1 MKILHMTPPDINN
14 GVYKYIFNHMPYL
27 DREKYQFS
35 FWTKGKAELM
45 ETEEYKRYGF
55 DIFEIKNVERGDKDA
70 FRREIESV
78 LSKGFDVI
86 HLHTSSWRGF
96 FIEQVAMELGI
107 KRVIVHSHS
116 TGIDVADEIER
127 VERTRIHNKFKEE
140 FSFKYAT
147 DVCACSKLAAEW
159 LYGDNIP
166 KERIKILPNAIN
178 AEKYIYNSKLRE
190 EMRRKLGVADRIVI
204 GNVGRYSFQKNQEFL
219 VKTFAKAVKKNEKLF
234 LLCLGQGE
242 EIDNILTLVYDLG
255 IKDSVAIL
263 GWQDNVCDY
272 LQAMDAFFLPSRFEG
287 FPISLIEAQ
296 AAGLLCYVAD
306 TVTREAAITNLVNYL
321 PLEEDKWIAEM
332 VNAKCFPRENM
343 YEVVSLAGYDIKGAA
358 DVLMNFY
365 DKVY

>member
-14 GVYKYIFNHMPYL
+14 GVYKYIFNHMPYF

-127 VERTRIHNKFKEE
+127 VERTRIHNQFKEE
-140 FSFKYAT
+140 FSFEYAT

-204 GNVGRYSFQKNQEFL
+204 GNVGRY
-219 VKTFAKAVKKNEKLF
+219 
-234 LLCLGQGE
+234 
-242 EIDNILTLVYDLG
+242 
-255 IKDSVAIL
+255 
-263 GWQDNVCDY
+263 
-272 LQAMDAFFLPSRFEG
+272 
-287 FPISLIEAQ
+287 
-296 AAGLLCYVAD
+296 
-306 TVTREAAITNLVNYL
+306 
-321 PLEEDKWIAEM
+321 
-332 VNAKCFPRENM
+332 
-343 YEVVSLAGYDIKGAA
+343 
-358 DVLMNFY
+358 
-365 DKVY
+365 